1 MSKKNK
7 NKSQKRYF
15 REGRNVYPYA
25 EASKA
30 LWGIGFALAIILAS
44 IFIFEVVLFLIKRL
58 ALTVQDSVG
67 IGSELGTRLQKI
79 ITFQLP
85 LYEVSIV
92 LLFCFVVTAIAYAV
106 TIALRH
112 HEGELKPF
120 KDDWLARRIKVN
132 VIKNLDLDNPERDDN
147 GNIKLSKQE
156 QKAISILKS
165 MQVSINTRKEV
176 NGSDFLSIACVEFER
191 PKNKTLRA
199 ILEKKYLNGFNAE
212 LSLASDELFAFS
224 EPQKKNG
231 KYLFDANVNVTEDYV
246 YKIELAQNRLK
257 SILNGEK
264 VEKVA
269 KKDVKTEKVLTKE
282 NASWDVE
289 VLFNEKQQQQI
300 VEQTKNA
307 NEEVENLYLAL
318 EMFINSNEKV
328 NLQFESMRATNSN
341 AQFTFSSP
349 KGAKNMSFE
358 QMKDN
363 LENDLSKADIN
374 IVNRAGKV
382 IIQIPLENKI
392 TADAYASFIEAF
404 IGKKDLNPLEALVGI
419 DTEGKPRTYN
429 FATAPHILT
438 AGTTGSGKSVGINMM
453 YLSIMLHN
461 TPDEVKFIII
471 DPKKTEFVPYK
482 KSPFMYADVVTDM
495 DGAKDAFNVLVT
507 EMERR
512 NSLFEKIGVRNLA
525 SYNEKVSP
533 DKKEP
538 YLILIADEVADLI
551 MTNGDEVEDSM
562 QRLGQKARSAGI
574 LVHIATQTPRA
585 DIIKG
590 KIKANLPSKIV
601 YKVDSGIESD
611 IAIGQ
616 TGAERL
622 LGRGDT
628 YVKWSDS
635 NNLVRVQG
643 VFLTDENIEA
653 IINSTIEKFPD
664 ERYYK
669 ERVKLEAFS
678 ESYVKPKELGDVSK
692 GSIYR
697 YSVKHLENNPVNEEE
712 QEDAFSPKRPRREG
726 FLEQKTLMQRPSRH
740 STPQID
746 LEKKDDGMSSVL
758 KNLAKHNQEKRL
770 KKLQEEEKQEL
781 QQQEQHEETPVV
793 DTEKEPIKTG
803 QEAEVEKEK
812 PSQIQEREKVEEETT
827 AKPLKIMPQEVPFN
841 WDYRVG
847 GYGSKSQQNVS
858 HETKGDVD

>member
-1 MSKKNK
+1 MSKKK
-7 NKSQKRYF
+7 KSQKRYF
-15 REGRNVYPYA
+15 KDGRNVYPYA
-25 EASKA
+25 DASKA
-30 LWGIGFALAIILAS
+30 LWGIGFTLAIILA
-44 IFIFEVVLFLIKRL
+44 IVFIFEFVLYIIKAL
-58 ALTVQDSVG
+58 ALKIQDSVG

-79 ITFQLP
+79 ISFQLP
-85 LYEVSIV
+85 LYGVATILLLGLIAVS
-92 LLFCFVVTAIAYAV
+92 IAYAV

-120 KDDWLARRIKVN
+120 KDDWLARRVKVN

-257 SILNGEK
+257 AILNGES

-269 KKDVKTEKVLTKE
+269 KKEVKTEKILTKE

-404 IGKKDLNPLEALVGI
+404 IGKKNLNPLEALVGI

-461 TPDEVKFIII
+461 NPDEVKFIII

-512 NSLFEKIGVRNLA
+512 NSLFEKIGVRNLP

-533 DKKEP
+533 DKREP

-697 YSVKHLENNPVNEEE
+697 YSVKYLENNPVNDEE
-712 QEDAFSPKRPRREG
+712 QEDTLVPKRPTREG
-726 FLEQKTLMQRPSRH
+726 FLEQKSLMQRPSRH

-770 KKLQEEEKQEL
+770 RKLQKDEEQEP
-781 QQQEQHEETPVV
+781 QQQGQNEEPPVI
-793 DTEKEPIKTG
+793 DAEKEPIKTG
-803 QEAEVEKEK
+803 QEVELEKEK
-812 PSQIQEREKVEEETT
+812 PSQVQEQEKVEEETT
-827 AKPLKIMPQEVPFN
+827 VKPLKIMPQDVPFN
-841 WDYRVG
+841 WDYRAG
-847 GYGSKSQQNVS
+847 GYGSKSKQNVS
-858 HETKGDVD
+858 HETKGGVD